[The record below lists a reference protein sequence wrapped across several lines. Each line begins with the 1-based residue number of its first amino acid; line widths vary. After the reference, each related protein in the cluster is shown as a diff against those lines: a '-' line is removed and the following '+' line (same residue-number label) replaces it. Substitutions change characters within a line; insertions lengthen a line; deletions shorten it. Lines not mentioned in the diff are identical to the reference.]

1 MDETN
6 TPAAP
11 VADEPTEATA
21 PAEAP
26 AAEPAA

>member
-11 VADEPTEATA
+11 MADEPTEA
-21 PAEAP
+21 PVEAP
-26 AAEPAA
+26 AAEPTA